1 MLSAT
6 EARAVGR
13 RREPRKLAAGE
24 IENRAPILSE
34 VIEALDPARVGVK
47 LSPMNEHG
55 PMAAHDE
62 TLPMA
67 EYAVRELDGHG
78 LSHRLLMGATNDF
91 TGTPLEALM
100 GDGMF
105 RHFRP
110 IFRGP
115 LIANVGMT
123 AGHGAKLIA
132 DGLADLIAFARPD
145 IADPDLVA
153 RLATGAPLAEINW
166 DTVYASGA
174 HGYSDYPTLSQVP
187 A

>member
-34 VIEALDPARVGVK
+34 VVEAVIEALDPARVGVK

-67 EYAVRELDGHG
+67 EYAVRELDGYG
-78 LSHRLLMGATNDF
+78 L
-91 TGTPLEALM
+91 
-100 GDGMF
+100 
-105 RHFRP
+105 
-110 IFRGP
+110 
-115 LIANVGMT
+115 
-123 AGHGAKLIA
+123 
-132 DGLADLIAFARPD
+132 LA
-145 IADPDLVA
+145 
-153 RLATGAPLAEINW
+153 
-166 DTVYASGA
+166 
-174 HGYSDYPTLSQVP
+174 
-187 A
+187 